1 VPTQLAFRTVA
12 VVALFAFI
20 AGCLAAVAGA
30 QTPVAPPA
38 TQPSVVATGTGSAKV
53 TPKDR
58 TSDKSIQAA
67 VDRAQATSLP
77 LAFTDAKTQAGQLA
91 AQAGVGLGALVTIA
105 NGPGQLFY
113 GPYGTTGT
121 FGPGLW
127 CGNVRTRSVT
137 VGKDGKRHYGKYRTK
152 RTCRFPG
159 SVTRQVTLTYAIA

>member
-12 VVALFAFI
+12 AVALLAFI

-30 QTPVAPPA
+30 QTPVPPA

-58 TSDKSIQAA
+58 TSNASIQAA
-67 VDRAQATSLP
+67 VDRAQSSSLP
-77 LAFTDAKTQAGQLA
+77 LAFADAKTQAGQLA
-91 AQAGVGLGALVTIA
+91 AQAGVGLGALITIA

-113 GPYGTTGT
+113 GPYGATGT
-121 FGPGLW
+121 FGADQW

-137 VGKDGKRHYGKYRTK
+137 VGKDGKRHYGKFHTK

-159 SVTRQVTLTYAIA
+159 TVTRQVTLTYAIA

>member
-1 VPTQLAFRTVA
+1 MPTQLAFRTVA

-30 QTPVAPPA
+30 QTPVTPPPA
-38 TQPSVVATGTGSAKV
+38 QPSVVATGTGSVKV

-77 LAFTDAKTQAGQLA
+77 LAFSDAKTQAGQLA
-91 AQAGVGLGALVTIA
+91 AQAGVGLGALITIA
-105 NGPGQLFY
+105 NGQGPIYY
-113 GPYGTTGT
+113 GPYGSTGS
-121 FGPGLW
+121 FGPGKW

-137 VGKDGKRHYGKYRTK
+137 VGKDGTRHYGKYHTR
-152 RTCRFPG
+152 RTCRFPS
-159 SVTRQVTLTYAIA
+159 SVTRTVTLTYAIA